1 MKDYGN
7 VIHRTIDDSY
17 VIDKGGFPFHVYPFM
32 KEFAEEWDNVFEYA
46 ETHPECVTEEEP
58 IEISFEQHKLNKKIK
73 IDNDVS
79 AAIFAGFDYSV
90 NDVLY
95 HFNYNMKDQQNF
107 SDTANLCILKQLGIS
122 DLPDN
127 ITWNAYTIPDSTLVQ
142 LTFNTS
148 EFLALYT
155 NGALAHKNTNIQKG
169 NIRKELI
176 AKATTIEELEAI

>member
-1 MKDYGN
+1 
-7 VIHRTIDDSY
+7 
-17 VIDKGGFPFHVYPFM
+17 M